1 MQGVPTQQFSNTNQ
15 LFQSVQN
22 QLPQLSVQQQYQQQ
36 QATLA
41 QHQLTQPVTNQQL
54 YQQYPQ
60 QPFFNNQNQ
69 FNQEQQFINKSNQ
82 FISGYIHN
90 NNNNNNNFHQ
100 GNQLAGAQQQASS
113 CLNPVTILASQQQQ
127 PFVYQPPNSFA
138 SSAQVASIGGDQVIA
153 NDPYNIPA
161 NQLAHQ
167 QQQLFNTQQQQQQQP
182 GRPFSQQQL
191 PLNSHIRHHLSHQRS
206 LPLPPPILQQL
217 QARQQQQQLQ
227 RHYYQAANKLLFD
240 DQRYYPPAH
249 PLSDQLG
256 GPNHFYAQPALLS
269 DNPYF
274 NQYHHQR
281 PHSRRP
287 NYNLEST
294 RGLNN
299 SLQSQWLY
307 GGGGGRRS
315 MAGDLLFS
323 AQASALGDPSDTDQ
337 KIVND
342 FCLLYNESRQ
352 LFNGLR

>member
-1 MQGVPTQQFSNTNQ
+1 M
-15 LFQSVQN
+15 
-22 QLPQLSVQQQYQQQ
+22 
-36 QATLA
+36 
-41 QHQLTQPVTNQQL
+41 
-54 YQQYPQ
+54 
-60 QPFFNNQNQ
+60 
-69 FNQEQQFINKSNQ
+69 
-82 FISGYIHN
+82 
-90 NNNNNNNFHQ
+90 
-100 GNQLAGAQQQASS
+100 
-113 CLNPVTILASQQQQ
+113 
-127 PFVYQPPNSFA
+127 
-138 SSAQVASIGGDQVIA
+138 IA

-167 QQQLFNTQQQQQQQP
+167 QQQQLFNTQQPQQQQQQQQP

-191 PLNSHIRHHLSHQRS
+191 PLNNNNRHYLSHQRS

-240 DQRYYPPAH
+240 DQRYYPSA
-249 PLSDQLG
+249 LADQLS
-256 GPNHFYAQPALLS
+256 GPNQFYAQPALLNDS
-269 DNPYF
+269 TYYPA

-287 NYNLEST
+287 NYSLEST
-294 RGLNN
+294 RGFNS

-307 GGGGGRRS
+307 GGSGGRRS